1 MPPLTIFA
9 CSACPGDYEDP
20 DRTAEEPDYLPEWEG
35 DDAESA
41 VEGPDQ
47 FASGARQP
55 RGAALRYKTCGADK
69 RASRF
74 VDSRYGEFPS

>member
-47 FASGARQP
+47 FASGPVNREVP
-55 RGAALRYKTCGADK
+55 RSDTKLVEPTNEHR
-69 RASRF
+69 
-74 VDSRYGEFPS
+74 DS